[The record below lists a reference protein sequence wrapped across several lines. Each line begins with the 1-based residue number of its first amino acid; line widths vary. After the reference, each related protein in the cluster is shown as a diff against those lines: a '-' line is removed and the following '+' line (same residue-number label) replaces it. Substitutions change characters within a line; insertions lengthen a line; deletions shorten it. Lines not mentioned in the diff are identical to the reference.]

1 MAHGSAAA
9 QHWRRLAAALAIS
22 ATILAIELVAGVTSH
37 SLALLADAGHMF
49 ADVVGMALSLGA
61 IAIAARPRTTGRTFG
76 LYRLEILA
84 ASVNAVLL
92 LGIGVVILVEA
103 IRRLA
108 EPPEVG
114 SSIVIAVAALALVG
128 NAASLRFLGHG
139 RAASLNLGAA
149 YLEVLGD
156 LAGAAAVL
164 VAGLVIASTGWRQA
178 DAVASIII
186 AVLVAQRTVALLRE
200 SVDVLLE
207 ATPKGVDMSEVERHI
222 LEAPGVQAV
231 HDLHAW
237 TITSGM
243 NVVSAHVVLGPEVPP
258 GDVLDHLGRCL
269 SDDFDIDHST
279 FQLETPEHVVWEA
292 RSAQPRH

>member
-1 MAHGSAAA
+1 MDHGSAAG
-9 QHWRRLAAALAIS
+9 QHWRRLATALAVS
-22 ATILAIELVAGVTSH
+22 ATILVVELVAGIASH

-49 ADVVGMALSLGA
+49 ADVIGMTLSLAA
-61 IAIAARPRTTGRTFG
+61 IAIALRPRTISRTFG

-84 ASVNAVLL
+84 ASVNAVML

-103 IRRLA
+103 VRRLDK
-108 EPPEVG
+108 PPEVG
-114 SSIVIAVAALALVG
+114 SSIVITVAALALLA
-128 NAASLRFLGHG
+128 NSASLRFLGHG
-139 RAASLNLGAA
+139 RHTSLNIRAA

-156 LAGAAAVL
+156 LAGAVAVL
-164 VAGLVIASTGWRQA
+164 AAGLVIAVTGWRQA
-178 DAVASIII
+178 DSLASIAI
-186 AVLVAQRTVALLRE
+186 ALLVVLRTVSLLRD

-207 ATPKGVDMSEVERHI
+207 ATPKGVDLADVERHM
-222 LEAPGVQAV
+222 LEAPGVRAI

-243 NVVSAHVVLGPEVPP
+243 NVVSGHVVLGPEGVP

-279 FQLETPEHVVWEA
+279 FQLETPEHVLWEA
-292 RSAQPRH
+292 HASMPQH